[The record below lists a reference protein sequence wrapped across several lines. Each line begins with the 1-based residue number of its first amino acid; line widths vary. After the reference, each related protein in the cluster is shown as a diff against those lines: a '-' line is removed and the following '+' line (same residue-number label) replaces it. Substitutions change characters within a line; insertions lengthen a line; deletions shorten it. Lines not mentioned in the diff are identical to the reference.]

1 MAVLLLPEAAP
12 LKTIPRAVT
21 QGARQTLADLPA
33 SAQAAIS
40 AGIGRDQAAY
50 HAALREDGSFGMTNP
65 AQNLHA
71 HFTADTATVRAGDV
85 EWNLLLSAWGYGET
99 LQRVKRVAPS
109 ATANRVEYPRGA
121 LSEWYVNGPQ
131 GLEQGFTIQDP
142 NSQSLDSARD
152 RLPSSNFQPPTSN
165 LQLPTSNFHPHP
177 RARARHGFRR
187 ARQRGWAR
195 ADLVVSQRG
204 NGPALQR
211 LDRVRCDGQ
220 GTARV
225 DGNWKLDSDLQPPTS
240 NL

>member
-1 MAVLLLPEAAP
+1 MSAQTSLPHSTRPAGFAKILGLLVLLLMAVLLLPEAAP

-71 HFTADTATVRAGDV
+71 NFTADTATVRAGDV

-99 LQRVKRVAPS
+99 LQRVERVAPS

-131 GLEQGFTIQDP
+131 GLEQGFTIQNP
-142 NSQSLDSARD
+142 NSPIPNPQS
-152 RLPSSNFQPPTSN
+152 PISN
-165 LQLPTSNFHPHP
+165 LQPLASPSRSRST
-177 RARARHGFRR
+177 RI
-187 ARQRGWAR
+187 
-195 ADLVVSQRG
+195 
-204 NGPALQR
+204 
-211 LDRVRCDGQ
+211 
-220 GTARV
+220 
-225 DGNWKLDSDLQPPTS
+225 
-240 NL
+240 